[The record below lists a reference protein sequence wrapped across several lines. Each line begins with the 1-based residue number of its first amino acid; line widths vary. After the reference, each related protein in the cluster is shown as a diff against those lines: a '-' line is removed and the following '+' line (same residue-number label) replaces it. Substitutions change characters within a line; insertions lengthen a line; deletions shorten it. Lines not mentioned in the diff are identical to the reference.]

1 LSVESFVQVPTDST
15 GKKLRAINRTTATGS
30 VFAEV
35 VEITDTGSGTTMT
48 PAKTEQF
55 PTTLTSAGNLK
66 VALFE
71 GALNSGSIG
80 ITGSSVAFNVT
91 GSIGVSGSVTLTTT
105 GSIALAPNNAGVL
118 LFASGSGLKVKVYSA
133 GYSSPLNVKHCFYF
147 GNTTTLTANAFLVTS
162 GSGTYRQTYVQPVV
176 SAASQGLYIW
186 SSGSESNMD
195 VDVEYVLE

>member
-1 LSVESFVQVPTDST
+1 MSVESFVQVPTDST

-35 VEITDTGSGTTMT
+35 VEITDTGSGVTMT

-55 PTTLTSAGNLK
+55 PSALTSAGNLK
-66 VALFE
+66 VALLE
-71 GALNSGSIG
+71 GAVNSGSVG
-80 ITGSSVAFNVT
+80 ITGSATLPVNVTSQIGNSVT
-91 GSIGVSGSVTLTTT
+91 GSIGLSITGSTVLSVIGSVGTSGSVALTTT

-118 LFASGSGLKVKVYSA
+118 LFASGSGQKVKVYSA

-162 GSGTYRQTYVQPVV
+162 GSGTYRQTFV
-176 SAASQGLYIW
+176 
-186 SSGSESNMD
+186 
-195 VDVEYVLE
+195 